1 MAQTPT
7 RDNNGESWTM
17 GESLIQQ
24 YGVNEKWQRS
34 LYSYFINFIAN
45 FVLATTIR
53 RGELMLIGMIR
64 CKGHAGD
71 KFGRMWKLLTQL
83 T

>member
-24 YGVNEKWQRS
+24 YGVNEK
-34 LYSYFINFIAN
+34 
-45 FVLATTIR
+45 
-53 RGELMLIGMIR
+53 
-64 CKGHAGD
+64 
-71 KFGRMWKLLTQL
+71 
-83 T
+83 